1 MAEVPAFSAE
11 VPSSS
16 APPGSRREIF
26 KALGDNTRYAIYE
39 ELVRAATPLST
50 GEVAAAL
57 GLHPN
62 TIRPHL
68 ERMRDAGLLT
78 VQVDSRGSVGRPQ
91 HRYAVSS
98 EAPSL
103 GVEPPAYPLLAG
115 LLANVAAAEA
125 PPADRVASVGARHG
139 RVLAKSAAPNASC
152 SEGLN
157 VALQELGFAP
167 AASSEDSRSTSIR
180 FTECPYRRMA
190 EAFPDLVCQLHR
202 GMVEGYVA
210 EKGGSAVVEFATL
223 EDRDP
228 CRVELADA

>member
-1 MAEVPAFSAE
+1 MSEVPHLGPAAQSPS
-11 VPSSS
+11 PSS
-16 APPGSRREIF
+16 GSRREIF

-78 VQVDSRGSVGRPQ
+78 VKVDSRGSVGRPQ
-91 HRYAVSS
+91 HRYAVSA

-103 GVEPPAYPLLAG
+103 GIEPPSYPLLAG
-115 LLANVAAAEA
+115 LLANVAAAET
-125 PPADRVASVGARHG
+125 PGADRVASVGARHG
-139 RVLAKSAAPNASC
+139 RVLAQSAAPSATC

-157 VALQELGFAP
+157 VALQELGFSP
-167 AASSEDSRSTSIR
+167 SASSGGNRDTTIR

-190 EAFPDLVCQLHR
+190 ESFPDLICQLHR
-202 GMVEGYVA
+202 GIVEGYVA
-210 EKGGSAVVEFATL
+210 EKGGSAVTEFATL

>member
-1 MAEVPAFSAE
+1 MAEVPSQR
-11 VPSSS
+11 
-16 APPGSRREIF
+16 SRREIF

-39 ELVRAATPLST
+39 ELVRAGTPQST

-91 HRYAVSS
+91 HRYAVSA

-115 LLANVAAAEA
+115 LLANVAAAEE
-125 PPADRVASVGARHG
+125 PSADRVASVGARHG
-139 RVLAKSAAPNASC
+139 KVMAETAPRDASC
-152 SEGLN
+152 GEGLN
-157 VALQELGFAP
+157 LALQELGFAP
-167 AASSEDSRSTSIR
+167 AASQGPRTMSIR

-210 EKGGSAVVEFATL
+210 EKGGAQMVEFATL
-223 EDRDP
+223 YDRDP
-228 CRVELADA
+228 CRTELADA

>member
-1 MAEVPAFSAE
+1 MAEVLPPGAGPQSPSPAQ
-11 VPSSS
+11 
-16 APPGSRREIF
+16 GSRREIF

-103 GVEPPAYPLLAG
+103 GIEPPAYPLLAG
-115 LLANVAAAEA
+115 LLANVAAAET

-139 RVLAKSAAPNASC
+139 RVLANSASPGTPC
-152 SEGLN
+152 TEGLN
-157 VALQELGFAP
+157 KALQELGFSP
-167 AASSEDSRSTSIR
+167 AASAMDSRRTTIR

-202 GMVEGYVA
+202 GMVEGYVD
-210 EKGGSAVVEFATL
+210 EKGGSTVVEFATL

>member
-1 MAEVPAFSAE
+1 MAAAD
-11 VPSSS
+11 
-16 APPGSRREIF
+16 GTGGRREIF

-39 ELVRAATPLST
+39 ELVRAGTPRST
-50 GEVAAAL
+50 AEVAAAL
-57 GLHPN
+57 DLHPN

-68 ERMRDAGLLT
+68 ERMREVGLL
-78 VQVDSRGSVGRPQ
+78 VVEVDSRGSVGRPQ
-91 HRYAVSS
+91 HRYAVAD

-139 RVLAKSAAPNASC
+139 RVLAQSAPPKAGC
-152 SEGLN
+152 SAGLTS
-157 VALQELGFAP
+157 AMQELGFSP
-167 AASSEDSRSTSIR
+167 VSSSEDTHSTSIR

-210 EKGGSAVVEFATL
+210 EKGGATVVEFATL

-228 CRVELADA
+228 CRAELAGT

>member
-1 MAEVPAFSAE
+1 MAAVDGT
-11 VPSSS
+11 
-16 APPGSRREIF
+16 GSRREIF

-39 ELVRAATPLST
+39 ELVRAGTPRST
-50 GEVAAAL
+50 GEVATAL
-57 GLHPN
+57 NLHPN

-68 ERMRDAGLLT
+68 ERMREAGLL
-78 VQVDSRGSVGRPQ
+78 VVEVDSRGSVGRPQ
-91 HRYAVSS
+91 HRYAVTD

-115 LLANVAAAEA
+115 LLANVAAAET
-125 PPADRVASVGARHG
+125 PPADKVAAVGARHG
-139 RVLAKSAAPNASC
+139 RVLAQSAPKASC
-152 SEGLN
+152 SAGLTD
-157 VALQELGFAP
+157 AMQELGFSP
-167 AASSEDSRSTSIR
+167 VSSSEESRSTSIR

-210 EKGGSAVVEFATL
+210 ENGGATVVEFATL

-228 CRVELADA
+228 CRAELAGT